1 MRNIKIIVEYDG
13 TCYHGW
19 QRQPNGITIQQVLEE
34 KISTIT
40 QEKIKVIGSGRTDAG
55 VHAINQVA
63 NFKTKSLI
71 GVSNLLRGIN
81 SLLPKDIV
89 VKELSEVDDGF
100 HARYDARS
108 KVYSFNIYN
117 SCIRSALY
125 RNYSWNI
132 YDPLNVNAM
141 REAIILLKGTH
152 DFSSFCGANDDAS
165 NHIRTVIDVSI
176 ETKGDHMISI
186 TIEANGFLRHMV
198 RNIVGTLVDAG
209 KGKLTS
215 TEFLEIMEC
224 KDRTKAGM
232 TAPPQGLFL
241 KEVRY

>member
-1 MRNIKIIVEYDG
+1 MATKWHYDSAG
-13 TCYHGW
+13 FRRKDQYDYSGK
-19 QRQPNGITIQQVLEE
+19 N
-34 KISTIT
+34 IT

-100 HARYDARS
+100 HARYDAGS

-165 NHIRTVIDVSI
+165 NHVRTVIDVSI

-215 TEFLEIMEC
+215 TEFFEIMEC